1 MKATIYFH
9 ECEHNSD
16 LENYLNDLKDSGA
29 DILSSNLDYE
39 EETAE
44 VKIEVADYGI
54 FLNIFEDTDSYEFS
68 SLCD

>member
-44 VKIEVADYGI
+44 VKIEVAAYGI
-54 FLNIFEDTDSYEFS
+54 F
-68 SLCD
+68 